1 MLTLDP
7 GLHTTRN
14 TDAFLTYTILG
25 SKANSTESMLLMVVL
40 TPDEATGLSMP
51 AVCHQAR
58 YLLHENYIE
67 D

>member
-1 MLTLDP
+1 MK
-7 GLHTTRN
+7 

-40 TPDEATGLSMP
+40 TPGEATGFSMT